1 MVQRTLSQGN
11 PGSESVRRKIS
22 RYRKDSVMKKTE
34 KSGKTRICGRCGCE
48 EDQSKMV
55 RVSKRLSDTGWLC
68 EDCYE
73 EVRYEDYEED

>member
-1 MVQRTLSQGN
+1 
-11 PGSESVRRKIS
+11 
-22 RYRKDSVMKKTE
+22 MKKTE
-34 KSGKTRICGRCGCE
+34 KNGKTRMCGRCGCI